1 MSKAFRE
8 WQLELMHLPKRT
20 RSARCHRAAMRNLDQ
35 IDRELDKRDRDEKS
49 MVVDGLSVRAWLRRW
64 VTAPGG
70 EIDKAGADF
79 YEKREKARERM
90 RRKHDLHDY

>member
-35 IDRELDKRDRDEKS
+35 IDRKLDKQDRDTKS
-49 MVVDGLSVRAWLRRW
+49 MVVDGLSVRAWLGRW
-64 VTAPGG
+64 RTAPGG

-90 RRKHDLHDY
+90 RRKHDRDKA